1 MRSTNHLHYQIFY
14 KKTILIGFILTI
26 DKITVVHKII
36 PKSKKQNH
44 KMQNDSLVTTA
55 VRTLRL
61 VELFL
66 SHPEGLTPHEIL
78 PHLGISRGA
87 LFLLLRTLKNAGYLE
102 QSERRGRYRAG
113 PRLAAW
119 RTTSS
124 EFHQT
129 LMDAF
134 YQETRHHPCPE
145 TLLIGVPAA
154 QGVLVLA
161 QVESRQTVRSAYP
174 LGEVLTASNAAEQIF
189 HTPPS
194 TTIIQN
200 GYVIEVN
207 PEVIELALPICP
219 DGVHPQAA
227 LLLSAPAFRWTE
239 ETLINQWLTELR
251 ALAARLSYRLG
262 ATTYTPYQVFPVAG
276 LSPEAPLTLSEIRK
290 FLQGPWTARLAC
302 LRPDGKPHVIPVW
315 QEWDGNAFYLIA
327 WQGSM
332 WAEYLLNNPE
342 ASLTI
347 DEPWPPLRR
356 VSARGK
362 AEALPYAKDDPR
374 LSDLLQRLSQRY
386 LGDASLS
393 PSGNQI
399 QQVFQ
404 IIPESLRGWKGLL
417 TATPRKNEPNSQ

>member
-1 MRSTNHLHYQIFY
+1 MNNNFQ
-14 KKTILIGFILTI
+14 K
-26 DKITVVHKII
+26 
-36 PKSKKQNH
+36 
-44 KMQNDSLVTTA
+44 DSLISTA
-55 VRTLRL
+55 ERTLKL

-66 SHPEGLTPHEIL
+66 NHPEGLTPQEIL

-124 EFHQT
+124 EFHLNLT
-129 LMDAF
+129 DAF
-134 YQETRHHPCPE
+134 YQETRHHPCSE
-145 TLLIGVPAA
+145 TLLITVPAA
-154 QGVLVLA
+154 QGVLTLA

-174 LGEVLTASNAAEQIF
+174 VGEVIGTPSPAEDIF
-189 HTPPS
+189 QSPPAVS
-194 TTIIQN
+194 VLRN
-200 GYVIEVN
+200 GYSLKRSNEI
-207 PEVIELALPICP
+207 IELALPVCP
-219 DGVHPQAA
+219 DGIHPQAA
-227 LLLSAPAFRWTE
+227 LLLTAPAFRWTE
-239 ETLINQWLTELR
+239 ETLVQQWLAELR

-262 ATTYTPYQVFPVAG
+262 AATYTPYQVQQPG
-276 LSPEAPLTLSEIRK
+276 QLPSEAPLNPQEIRR

-315 QEWDGNAFYLIA
+315 QEWDGKAFYLIA
-327 WQGSM
+327 WRGSL

-362 AEALPYAKDDPR
+362 AFPLPLGKDDPQLNDLLRR
-374 LSDLLQRLSQRY
+374 LSERY
-386 LGDASLS
+386 LGEAALA
-393 PSGNQI
+393 PSTEQI

-404 IIPESLRGWKGLL
+404 IIPETLRGWKGLL
-417 TATPRKNEPNSQ
+417 TAHSPKDEVPAP

>member
-1 MRSTNHLHYQIFY
+1 MGGQVASMA
-14 KKTILIGFILTI
+14 I
-26 DKITVVHKII
+26 DKISIVHKII
-36 PKSKKQNH
+36 LKFKFINYE
-44 KMQNDSLVTTA
+44 MQNDSLVTTA
-55 VRTLRL
+55 IRTLRL

-66 SHPEGLTPHEIL
+66 SHPEGLTPQEIL
-78 PHLGISRGA
+78 PQMGISRGA
-87 LFLLLRTLKNAGYLE
+87 LFLLLRTLKSAGYLE

-113 PRLAAW
+113 PRLMAW
-119 RTTSS
+119 RATSS

-134 YQETRHHPCPE
+134 YQESRHHACPE
-145 TLLIGVPAA
+145 TLLIAVPAS
-154 QGVLVLA
+154 QGLLALA

-174 LGEVLTASNAAEQIF
+174 LGEVIARGNAAEFLFQS
-189 HTPPS
+189 PPAPE
-194 TTIIQN
+194 IIRN
-200 GYVIEVN
+200 GYALHCTVET
-207 PEVIELALPICP
+207 IELALPVCP
-219 DGVHPQAA
+219 DGIHPQAS

-239 ETLINQWLTELR
+239 EDLLAQCLSDLR

-262 ATTYTPYQVFPVAG
+262 ATTYTPYQVTPPAE
-276 LSPEAPLTLSEIRK
+276 LITEAALTPAEIGR

-315 QEWDGNAFYLIA
+315 QEWDGKAFYLIA
-327 WQGSM
+327 WQGSL

-362 AEALPYAKDDPR
+362 AVALPFAKDDPR
-374 LSDLLQRLSQRY
+374 LSNLLQRLSQRY
-386 LGDASLS
+386 LGDTTLS
-393 PSGNQI
+393 PSGDQI

-404 IIPESLRGWKGLL
+404 IIPETLRGWKGLL
-417 TATPRKNEPNSQ
+417 TAAPLKNDSPDS